1 MTRVSRGIIGV
12 ERAGQQR
19 LKPMAADEVAR
30 NAYVVITASDPDFY
44 QLKDRRSL
52 MRILVK
58 GGCDIHGRRLFTDAA
73 RADARYVCRVINIR
87 MRHEDITQRQADLL
101 LKSLERVYEALE
113 AGNPA

>member
-1 MTRVSRGIIGV
+1 MTGVSRGVIGV

-19 LKPMAADEVAR
+19 LKPMVADKIARKTFEV
-30 NAYVVITASDPDFY
+30 IGASDPDFY

-73 RADARYVCRVINIR
+73 RADARYVCRVINVR
-87 MRHEDITQRQADLL
+87 LRHEDITQRQADLL
-101 LKSLERVYEALE
+101 LKSLERVYTALE
-113 AGNPA
+113 VGNP